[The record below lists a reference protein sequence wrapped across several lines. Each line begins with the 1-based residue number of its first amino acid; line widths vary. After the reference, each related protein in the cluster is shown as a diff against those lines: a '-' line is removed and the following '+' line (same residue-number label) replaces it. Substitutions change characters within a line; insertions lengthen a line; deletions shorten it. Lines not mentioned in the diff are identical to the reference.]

1 MTKNTG
7 VGRGNNPQS
16 HKNTKRGADHCRWNS
31 QQIISSH
38 GYVKVRVG
46 IGHQLA
52 AIQQAAELLGLAVP
66 LDTAGT
72 ACLSLPL
79 CRLSPS

>member
-52 AIQQAAELLGLAVP
+52 DPNGYAYERNSLGAAEGGPARAPCSAAL
-66 LDTAGT
+66 
-72 ACLSLPL
+72 
-79 CRLSPS
+79 